1 MNSQIGLM
9 QNECMI
15 KASVSHY
22 IIKTDFAPHTILLV
36 VLWDSWAS
44 ISQDTMINCTR
55 KKYKQSLCPM
65 NSISFSL
72 LTYANETF
80 KIIINN

>member
-36 VLWDSWAS
+36 VL
-44 ISQDTMINCTR
+44 
-55 KKYKQSLCPM
+55 
-65 NSISFSL
+65 
-72 LTYANETF
+72 
-80 KIIINN
+80 